1 MMIKAVIIDDEEHCR
16 ETLSMQL
23 EKYCPD
29 VTVVATF
36 ASAMAGLPYLQQTP
50 PDLLFLDI
58 EMPLLNGFELL
69 EKLPAVPFAIIFTT
83 GYDMYA
89 IKAIRFSALDYLLKP
104 IDRDDLQK
112 AVGKF
117 QRKSIAQMA
126 QQIEILVEKLGA
138 KKVRQK
144 IALPTAHGFDVIPTD
159 TIVRCE
165 ADDNYTHVVLKTGK
179 SLLVSRTLKEIE
191 ELLAGEGFLRI
202 HQSHLINLDELQRY
216 IRGEGGYVVMSDNSS
231 VPVSRSRK
239 EVLLNRFA

>member
-1 MMIKAVIIDDEEHCR
+1 MIKAVIIDDEEHCR

-23 EKYCPD
+23 DKYCSD

-36 ASAMAGLPYLQQTP
+36 PSAIEGLQYLQQTP

-58 EMPLLNGFELL
+58 EMPLMNGFELL
-69 EKLPAVPFAIIFTT
+69 EKLHAISFAIIFTT

-112 AVGKF
+112 AVGKL

-126 QQIEILVEKLGA
+126 QQIELLVEKLGV
-138 KKVRQK
+138 KKGRQK

-159 TIVRCE
+159 IIIRCE

-191 ELLAGEGFLRI
+191 ELLAGDGFLRV

-216 IRGEGGYVVMSDNSS
+216 IRGEGGYVIMSDNSS

-239 EVLLNRFA
+239 EVLLNRFN